1 MEKITNSGEFN
12 PKIVIKN
19 FLNYALYNSCNGC
32 DTDRVEEDYGLV
44 KKCRISILES

>member
-19 FLNYALYNSCNGC
+19 FLNYELYNSCNRF
-32 DTDRVEEDYGLV
+32 DTDQVEEDKIFRG
-44 KKCRISILES
+44 EM